1 MHVEGPVR
9 ARPAAAPHLGDDPP
23 ARAHR
28 AARRREQREDLELL
42 AGERD
47 RLPGDRD
54 LVAAQVHAHVGHR
67 HGVAPVAGRER
78 GGASPQHGVHP
89 GQQLTGVEGL
99 HQVVVGPAVQALDAV
114 VHLAPRRHD
123 DHRDVAGG
131 PDLAADVDAVHVR
144 QAQVEQH
151 DVHPGQVLGDAA
163 AAREPGGG
171 HAVPVQG
178 GTQRGGHPV
187 VVLDQQDVHPSSLP
201 RSASGMCPA
210 GRTAGV
216 LSDGNLI
223 RCSRCWTV
231 LSDSP

>member
-1 MHVEGPVR
+1 MRVER
-9 ARPAAAPHLGDDPP
+9 H
-23 ARAHR
+23 
-28 AARRREQREDLELL
+28 
-42 AGERD
+42 
-47 RLPGDRD
+47 RLPGDGD

-67 HGVAPVAGRER
+67 DDVARVARAGRR
-78 GGASPQHGVHP
+78 GAAPQHRVHP
-89 GQQLTGVEGL
+89 GQQLAGVEGL
-99 HQVVVGPAVQALDAV
+99 DQVVVGPAVQALDAV
-114 VHLAPRRHD
+114 VHLAAGRHD
-123 DHRDVAGG
+123 DHRHVAGG
-131 PDLAADVDAVHVR
+131 PDLAADVDAVHIG

-151 DVHPGQVLGDAA
+151 DVDARQVLGDAA
-163 AAREPGGG
+163 PAGEPGGG

-201 RSASGMCPA
+201 RGAPGMCPD